1 MAVRFTQH
9 ALDKFV
15 LLARHNF
22 KVSEAQIIEALTA
35 PDKLETERDPLIA
48 QKVLDDKHVIRV
60 VYRIEDVDT
69 VVITFYP
76 GRRQRYED

>member
-9 ALDKFV
+9 ALDKFA

-22 KVSEAQIIEALTA
+22 VVSEAQIIEALA
-35 PDKLETERDPLIA
+35 SPDKVETGRDPLIA
-48 QKVLDDKHVIRV
+48 QKILNNHHVIRV
-60 VYRIEDVDT
+60 VYRIEGDDK
-69 VVITFYP
+69 VVITFYL